1 MTVDKNIF
9 FSENELFIHSF
20 FLEYAEKKRFGRR
33 KLQSLFLFSVKT
45 EKERRN
51 GG

>member
-20 FLEYAEKKRFGRR
+20 FKNMLKRKDSDEEICKVYFY
-33 KLQSLFLFSVKT
+33 FL
-45 EKERRN
+45 
-51 GG
+51 